1 VDKTAR
7 VIAAIFALGI
17 VAGLM
22 LAAFIGRLIR
32 APSRGEPSPHDW
44 HDNANVIRID
54 EDAPNGFDVC
64 LAWECR
70 VAGVTHREADVEA
83 FVTGSNQHLDL
94 VREPDNPVSAIAIK
108 VTGEWDDGV
117 GKRCSAQLGYLP
129 AEVAQIVA
137 GSAPKANLAAA
148 LRDMFIPVPGKGAGI
163 RLNVWTDAEDPKVA
177 RRRRIAAGPRRKQ
190 R

>member
-1 VDKTAR
+1 M
-7 VIAAIFALGI
+7 IFLAGMI
-17 VAGLM
+17 AGLIM
-22 LAAFIGRLIR
+22 ATFIGGFIR
-32 APSRGEPSPHDW
+32 ARSRRSPPSNDESHDW

-54 EDAPNGFDVC
+54 EDAPDGFDVC

-94 VREPDNPVSAIAIK
+94 VREPANPVSAIAIK
-108 VTGEWDDGV
+108 VMGKWDDGA
-117 GKRCSAQLGYLP
+117 GKRCAAQLGYLP

-137 GSAPKANLAAA
+137 GSAHKANLAAA
-148 LRDMFIPVPGKGAGI
+148 LRDMFVPVPGKGAGI
-163 RLNVWTDAEDPKVA
+163 RLNVWTDGENPKAA
-177 RRRRIAAGPRRKQ
+177 RRRRIAAGPRRML